1 MKKKKTHKYKSNNSR
16 LSIIHKYK
24 SEEFSL
30 IFILS
35 NDYSNNY
42 TLKYYIQSHN
52 DFENETYIDEEKER
66 KRVALNANESNRR
79 CSNLIR
85 GPEYDPHGVHS

>member
-1 MKKKKTHKYKSNNSR
+1 MKKKKHINTSQIIHV
-16 LSIIHKYK
+16 SIIHKYK

-42 TLKYYIQSHN
+42 ILKYYIQSHK
-52 DFENETYIDEEKER
+52 ENETYIDEEKER

>member
-1 MKKKKTHKYKSNNSR
+1 MKKKKHINTSQIIHV
-16 LSIIHKYK
+16 SIIHKYK

-52 DFENETYIDEEKER
+52 DFENEMYIDEEKER

-85 GPEYDPHGVHS
+85 GSEYDPHGVHS

>member
-1 MKKKKTHKYKSNNSR
+1 MKKKKHINTSQ
-16 LSIIHKYK
+16 IIHKYK

-42 TLKYYIQSHN
+42 ILKYYIQSHN
-52 DFENETYIDEEKER
+52 ENETYIDEEKER

>member
-1 MKKKKTHKYKSNNSR
+1 MKKKTHKYKSNNSR

-42 TLKYYIQSHN
+42 ILKYYNEKSHN
-52 DFENETYIDEEKER
+52 ENETYIDEEKER

-85 GPEYDPHGVHS
+85 GSEYDPHGVHS